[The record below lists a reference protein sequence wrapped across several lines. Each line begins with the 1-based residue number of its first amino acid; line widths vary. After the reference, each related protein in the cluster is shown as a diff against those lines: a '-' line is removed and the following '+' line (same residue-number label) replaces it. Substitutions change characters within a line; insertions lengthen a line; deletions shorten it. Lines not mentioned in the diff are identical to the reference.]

1 MLVAAG
7 DVGGGTGGLE
17 LGVMVMGGWSGSVGK
32 KAVEVGGSGGVVEK
46 RGVVEKGDA
55 GGSGGGPVVAQGLSG
70 RAVLET
76 EAFWGDLKGFL
87 EQRIR
92 DEAVAGE
99 VVEMFRGAWGR
110 G

>member
-32 KAVEVGGSGGVVEK
+32 KAVQVGGGGGVVEK
-46 RGVVEKGDA
+46 GGA

-99 VVEMFRGAWGR
+99 VVEIFRGAWGR